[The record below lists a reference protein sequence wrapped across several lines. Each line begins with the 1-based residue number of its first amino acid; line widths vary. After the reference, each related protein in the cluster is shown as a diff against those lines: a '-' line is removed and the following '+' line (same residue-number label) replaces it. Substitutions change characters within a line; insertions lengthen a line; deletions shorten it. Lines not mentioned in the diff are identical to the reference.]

1 MKTYIITLTL
11 LLTCFFSQAQ
21 ECISGN
27 CYDGFGRI
35 VYDNGQEYIGEFKNG
50 EPHGYGKTIY
60 SSGHVYLGEYNNGIK
75 HGYGV
80 FKWKNGNK
88 FYGKF
93 NNGKEDGYAV
103 KTEKRSSSIGG
114 IRFLIN
120 EWEDGELKKSSVKEI
135 DDKTGCLIGKCNDN
149 SKTGIYVKGGK
160 TSVGNTNQAV
170 IFSKSSL
177 GKIFIG

>member
-1 MKTYIITLTL
+1 MKKYIITLTL
-11 LLTCFFSQAQ
+11 LFTCFLSQAQ

-35 VYDNGQEYIGEFKNG
+35 IYDNGQEYIGEFKNG
-50 EPHGYGKTIY
+50 DPHGYGKTLY
-60 SSGHVYLGEYNNGIK
+60 SNGHVYLGEYNNGTK

-93 NNGKEDGYAV
+93 KNGKEDGYAV
-103 KTEKRSSSIGG
+103 KTEKRSTSIGG

-135 DDKTGCLIGKCNDN
+135 EDDKTGCLIGKCNDN
-149 SKTGIYVKGGK
+149 SKTGIHSKGGL
-160 TSVGNTNQAV
+160 TRVGNLNL
-170 IFSKSSL
+170 KR
-177 GKIFIG
+177 